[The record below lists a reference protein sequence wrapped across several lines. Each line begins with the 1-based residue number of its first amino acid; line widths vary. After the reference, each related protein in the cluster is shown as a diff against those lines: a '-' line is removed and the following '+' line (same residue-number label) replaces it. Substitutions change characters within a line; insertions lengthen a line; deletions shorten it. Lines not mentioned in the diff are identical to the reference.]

1 MKSIVL
7 SSRIKLDKYNKIN
20 FLIDEDLSNFVNQ
33 LDANILPIS
42 LKKNKV
48 NYKNLDKAKGLILSG
63 GGDIYQYK
71 KSKENRIRD
80 NYEKDLFNYFSK
92 KGKPILLICRGFQL
106 LAKLNNIKL
115 TKIKNH
121 VRKFH
126 FLKLEKSKYIQCP
139 TLNVNSYHQYILEK
153 LPNHYLNIAQTKD
166 GSIEIAE
173 HRNKKILCLMFHPER
188 SMGSKKKILKYLKNF
203 FS

>member
-1 MKSIVL
+1 MKSLVL

-20 FLIDEDLSNFVNQ
+20 FLIDEDLSNFINQ

-42 LKKNKV
+42 LKKNKI
-48 NYKNLDKAKGLILSG
+48 NYKNLDNAKGLILSG

-71 KSKENRIRD
+71 KSKENKIRD

-106 LAKLNNIKL
+106 LAKLNKIKL
-115 TKIKNH
+115 IKIKNH

-126 FLKLEKSKYIQCP
+126 FLKLNKSKYIQCS

-153 LPNHYLNIAQTKD
+153 LPNNYLNIAQTKD

-188 SMGSKKKILKYLKNF
+188 SMVSKKIILKYLKKF

>member
-7 SSRIKLDKYNKIN
+7 SSRIKLDKFNKIN
-20 FLIDEDLSNFVNQ
+20 FLIDEDLSNFINQ

-42 LKKNKV
+42 FKKKNKI
-48 NYKNLDKAKGLILSG
+48 NYKNLDNANGLILSG
-63 GGDIYQYK
+63 GGDIYHYK
-71 KSKENRIRD
+71 KTKENKIRD

-115 TKIKNH
+115 IKIKNH

-126 FLKLEKSKYIQCP
+126 LLKLNKSKYIQCS

-153 LPNHYLNIAQTKD
+153 LPNNYLKIAQTKD

-173 HRNKKILCLMFHPER
+173 HKNKKILCLMFHPER
-188 SMGSKKKILKYLKNF
+188 SMVSKKIILKYLKNF
-203 FS
+203 F